1 MRTAAVI
8 LWLALVG
15 VHHAVVW
22 GNVAAFFVLP
32 FVQPWHTALPLC
44 SVILLLT
51 FARGVECPLTTWEN
65 AARQQLGW
73 PTIKA
78 FIGHYYTWPIKRW
91 LRG

>member
-1 MRTAAVI
+1 MRHGWLI

-22 GNVAAFFVLP
+22 GNAIAFFVLP
-32 FVQPWHTALPLC
+32 FRSPWYQALPLC

-51 FARGVECPLTTWEN
+51 FARGVECPLTAWEN
-65 AARQQLGW
+65 AIRRQLGW
-73 PTIKA
+73 PIIKA
-78 FIGHYYTWPIKRW
+78 FIGHYYIWPIKRW